1 MAEVH
6 GDVRP
11 VVRAVTETVEHKAQL
26 LDAMRDAEMCVLQ
39 RVGRDKNPYR
49 STGDVELEETWDR
62 TWEHLAEFRRLQ
74 SAVVC
79 LEEIARRRELRDRGV
94 RR

>member
-1 MAEVH
+1 MDEVQ
-6 GDVRP
+6 GDLRHP
-11 VVRAVTETVEHKAQL
+11 VGVIETDEHKARI

-39 RVGRDKNPYR
+39 RIGRDKNPYR
-49 STGDVELEETWDR
+49 PTGDIELEETWDR
-62 TWEHLAEFRRLQ
+62 VWEHLTEFRRLQ

-79 LEEIARRRELRDRGV
+79 LEEIARRHELRDRGS